1 MQVTLVCFSFI
12 TFVHS
17 VTLKAM
23 PITAEEAFQ
32 EAASKILDTTTFVR
46 AVLSGRRRNMS
57 VDFERI
63 DIRPVEIKG
72 VLHLQLM
79 QNDGRA
85 TTTKNLLPSAL
96 EVDQLLTSGYA
107 NILVESTQ
115 EAYSIRVTKSG
126 DAQVHTE
133 KRALE
138 QNFSHDKKKDRLL
151 DASDPFLREVGIADA
166 KGVIKPSRQDKY
178 KQVEEFLRLLSPA
191 LNAAIEAGQIHK
203 PTQANPLRIT
213 DLGCGHAY
221 LTFAAHQFLLSS
233 GIPVVVTGIDVR
245 PESRDRNN
253 AIAQKLGI
261 ASSIS
266 FKAEEISKT
275 TSDAA
280 DIAIALHAC
289 DTATDDAIAWAV
301 NGGAKLLLIAPC
313 CHHDIQKQIDA
324 APEPWGA
331 LTKFGLMKERLG
343 DLLTDSFRAQLLRI
357 VGYRVE
363 VIEFVGGE
371 HTPRNLMIRAV
382 KTDAKPEQI
391 DVDRYLEITAQWGV
405 KPALEKKLST
415 LNIR

>member
-1 MQVTLVCFSFI
+1 
-12 TFVHS
+12 
-17 VTLKAM
+17 M

-133 KRALE
+133 KRASE

-151 DASDPFLREVGIADA
+151 DSSDPFLREVGIADA

-203 PTQANPLRIT
+203 PTSANPLRIT

-221 LTFAAHQFLLSS
+221 LTFAAHQFLLNS

-245 PESRDRNN
+245 TESRDRNN

-275 TSDAA
+275 TADAA

-343 DLLTDSFRAQLLRI
+343 DLLTDSLRAQLLRI

-382 KTDAKPEQI
+382 KTDAKPEQLDI
-391 DVDRYLEITAQWGV
+391 DRYLEITAQWGV

>member
-1 MQVTLVCFSFI
+1 
-12 TFVHS
+12 
-17 VTLKAM
+17 M
-23 PITAEEAFQ
+23 PITREEAFQ
-32 EAASKILDTTTFVR
+32 EAASKILNTSTFVR

-72 VLHLQLM
+72 VLNLQLM

-85 TTTKNLLPSAL
+85 TTAKNLLPSAL
-96 EVDQLLTSGYA
+96 EIDQLLNSGYA
-107 NILVESTQ
+107 NIMVESTD

-138 QNFSHDKKKDRLL
+138 QNLSHDKKKDRLL
-151 DASDPFLREVGIADA
+151 DSNDPFLREVGIADA

-203 PTQANPLRIT
+203 PTHENPLRIT

-221 LTFAAHQFLLSS
+221 LTFAAHQFLINS

-245 PESRDRNN
+245 PDSRDRNN
-253 AIAQKLGI
+253 TIAEKLGI
-261 ASSIS
+261 TKTIT

-275 TSDAA
+275 TSDSA
-280 DIAIALHAC
+280 DVAIALHAC

-313 CHHDIQKQIDA
+313 CHHDIQKQIES

-343 DLLTDSFRAQLLRI
+343 DLLTDSFRAQLLRL

-382 KTDAKPEQI
+382 KTDAKPEQLDI
-391 DVDRYLEITAQWGV
+391 DRYLEITAQWGV
-405 KPALEKKLST
+405 KPVLEKKLST

>member
-1 MQVTLVCFSFI
+1 
-12 TFVHS
+12 
-17 VTLKAM
+17 M
-23 PITAEEAFQ
+23 PITREEAFN
-32 EAASKILDTTTFVR
+32 EAASRILDTSTFVR
-46 AVLSGRRRNMS
+46 AVFSGRRRNMT

-63 DIRPVEIKG
+63 DLRPVEIKG
-72 VLHLQLM
+72 VLNLQLM

-96 EVDQLLTSGYA
+96 EVDQLLNSGYA
-107 NILVESTQ
+107 NITIESTF
-115 EAYSIRVTKSG
+115 EAYSIRITKSG
-126 DAQVHTE
+126 DAQVHIE
-133 KRALE
+133 KRQSE
-138 QNFSHDKKKDRLL
+138 QNLSHDKKKDRLL
-151 DASDPFLREVGIADA
+151 DSNDPFLREVGIADA

-191 LNAAIEAGQIHK
+191 LNAAIDAGQIHK
-203 PTQANPLRIT
+203 PTKENPLRIT

-221 LTFAAHQFLLSS
+221 LTFAAHQFLLNS

-245 PESRDRNN
+245 PDSRDRNN
-253 AIAQKLGI
+253 AIADKLGI
-261 ASSIS
+261 TQTIR

-275 TSDAA
+275 TSENA
-280 DIAIALHAC
+280 DVAIALHAC

-382 KTDAKPEQI
+382 KTDAKPEQLDI
-391 DVDRYLEITAQWGV
+391 DRYLEITAQWGV

>member
-1 MQVTLVCFSFI
+1 
-12 TFVHS
+12 
-17 VTLKAM
+17 M
-23 PITAEEAFQ
+23 PITREEAFQ
-32 EAASKILDTTTFVR
+32 EAASKILNTSTFVR

-72 VLHLQLM
+72 VLNLQLM

-85 TTTKNLLPSAL
+85 TTAKNLLPSAL
-96 EVDQLLTSGYA
+96 EIDQLLNSGYA
-107 NILVESTQ
+107 NIMVESTD

-126 DAQVHTE
+126 AAQVHTE
-133 KRALE
+133 KRVLE
-138 QNFSHDKKKDRLL
+138 QNLSHDKKKDRLL
-151 DASDPFLREVGIADA
+151 DSNDPFLREVGIADA

-203 PTQANPLRIT
+203 PTHENPLRIT

-221 LTFAAHQFLLSS
+221 LTFAAHQFLINS
-233 GIPVVVTGIDVR
+233 GIPVVVTGIDIR
-245 PESRDRNN
+245 PDSRDRNN
-253 AIAQKLGI
+253 KIAETLGI
-261 ASSIS
+261 TKTIT

-275 TSDAA
+275 TA
-280 DIAIALHAC
+280 DSADVAIALHAC

-301 NGGAKLLLIAPC
+301 NSGAKLLLIAPC
-313 CHHDIQKQIDA
+313 CHHDIQKQIESV
-324 APEPWGA
+324 PEPWGA

-382 KTDAKPEQI
+382 KTDAKPEQLDI
-391 DVDRYLEITAQWGV
+391 DRYLEITAQWGV
-405 KPALEKKLST
+405 KPVLEKKLST